1 MNWGGSI
8 VVGMGAFM
16 AFIVGSV
23 FYMVRQDTDTLEE
36 DNYYDQ
42 GMHYGEVYELK
53 ENVQRDQAM
62 PTIRL
67 RGDSLYIHFSTA
79 RNTGNAHWK
88 RRSDAKLDKEQ
99 VFHTGSDFVALPLA
113 SQERGHWDIKLTW
126 NGAGTAYQSIHHLFI
141 P

>member
-36 DNYYDQ
+36 ENYYDK
-42 GMHYGEVYELK
+42 GMQYSEVYKLK
-53 ENVQRDQAM
+53 ENLQRDRAT
-62 PTIRL
+62 PTLRL
-67 RGDSLYIHFSTA
+67 QGDSLCIYFSTSS
-79 RNTGNAHWK
+79 NKGTAHWK

-99 VFHTGSDFVALPLA
+99 AFQTSADSVMLPLA
-113 SQERGHWDIKLTW
+113 SYARGHWEVELTW
-126 NGAGTAYQSIHHLFI
+126 NGAGTAYQSVHHLFI